1 MKTFGIIGAGNIGKA
16 VAYHLVKA
24 GYPVTISNSKGPES
38 LKDTIAALGG
48 TAKAGTA
55 EEAAQA
61 DIVVLALPWAQMP
74 TVTNLTD
81 WTNRIVIDTSNAFIT
96 FEPDFQV
103 ADLGGRASSEVVAGY
118 VPGAKLVKAFNT
130 FNFKILGSDPQVA
143 GGNRVLF
150 ISGDDAAAKKEVK
163 DAIKSMGFAAVDM
176 GTLAGG
182 SKLQEPKGPL
192 SNLNL
197 IKLA

>member
-16 VAYHLVKA
+16 VARHLVKA
-24 GYPVTISNSKGPES
+24 DYPVIISNSKGPES
-38 LKDTIAALGG
+38 LKDLIVALGG
-48 TAKAGTA
+48 SAKAGTA

-61 DIVVLALPWAQMP
+61 DIVVLALPWAQIP
-74 TVTNLTD
+74 TITNLTD
-81 WTNRIVIDTSNAFIT
+81 WTNRTVIDASNAFVS
-96 FEPDFQV
+96 FAPDFQV

-130 FNFKILGSDPQVA
+130 LNFKILETDPQAA

-150 ISGDDAAAKKEVK
+150 ISGDDADAKKDVK
-163 DAIKSMGFAAVDM
+163 NAIKALGFAVVDM
-176 GTLAGG
+176 GTLAVG
-182 SKLQEPKGPL
+182 SHLQEPKGPL